1 MNIIIFVYL
10 KCLQINK
17 AAPSML
23 VRDYQLQSSEFH
35 FILHPPA
42 SLHSNCYVS
51 YKKFS
56 VLSPLIYTETPL
68 KQNLNIYNYYQK
80 CKCYGFFA
88 AAAAKSLQSC
98 PTLCDPRDVLI
109 FIAVLHMCLALKWNL
124 SWDIALKFLFLLLQ
138 DLSRLKD
145 LS

>member
-1 MNIIIFVYL
+1 
-10 KCLQINK
+10 
-17 AAPSML
+17 ML
-23 VRDYQLQSSEFH
+23 VRDYKLQSSEFH

-80 CKCYGFFA
+80 CKCYRFFAVA
-88 AAAAKSLQSC
+88 AAAAKLLQSC
-98 PTLCDPRDVLI
+98 TTLWDPIDVLI
-109 FIAVLHMCLALKWNL
+109 FIVVLCMCLTLKWNL
-124 SWDIALKFLFLLLQ
+124 SWDIALKFLILILQ